1 MQQTEFD
8 LLRTLEKSPHA
19 SQRELA
25 RKLNVSLGAVNY
37 CMQALVEKGWVK
49 VGNFKASPNKWKYV
63 YLLTPK
69 GVKERA
75 KLTRAFLA
83 RKLEEY
89 ERLEGE
95 IELLRRELDEKA

>member
-1 MQQTEFD
+1 MQQTELD

-25 RKLNVSLGAVNY
+25 RELNVSLGAVNY
-37 CMQALVEKGWVK
+37 CMQALIEKGWVK

-89 ERLEGE
+89 AKLEDE
-95 IELLRRELDEKA
+95 IALLRRELDEKV